1 MQIVPA
7 RSIEKMGRPLGTAPS
22 FECGGFP
29 HVEDLLICSFQLR
42 VPKLV
47 CVVRSQCL
55 DATGTLYS
63 LRRIDRGLPQC
74 RPIARHLKLPERASV
89 FSWNSWNRRNA
100 GKHIGCRM
108 SKYPPAKPGALRV
121 EPLKAAIGVAGAPPM
136 CGPPE
141 GGSWDPMRRF
151 WSVSQLRL
159 VSCPILG

>member
-1 MQIVPA
+1 MWSPLPRKFPIMQIVPA

-42 VPKLV
+42 VAKLV

-74 RPIARHLKLPERASV
+74 RPIARHPKLAGALSAVTIHPKQAKKPLWTGPLFKSGRALCKAP
-89 FSWNSWNRRNA
+89 RAA
-100 GKHIGCRM
+100 GKTACGMLVPYTSH
-108 SKYPPAKPGALRV
+108 L
-121 EPLKAAIGVAGAPPM
+121 LAAI
-136 CGPPE
+136 
-141 GGSWDPMRRF
+141 
-151 WSVSQLRL
+151 
-159 VSCPILG
+159 

>member
-22 FECGGFP
+22 LECGGFS

-74 RPIARHLKLPERASV
+74 RPIARHLKLAGASLCIFLEFLESAER
-89 FSWNSWNRRNA
+89 
-100 GKHIGCRM
+100 GQTHRM
-108 SKYPPAKPGALRV
+108 SN
-121 EPLKAAIGVAGAPPM
+121 
-136 CGPPE
+136 
-141 GGSWDPMRRF
+141 D
-151 WSVSQLRL
+151 
-159 VSCPILG
+159 

>member
-42 VPKLV
+42 VAKRV

-63 LRRIDRGLPQC
+63 LRRIFDTLRGLSAGRDRTVGPIDGIVSHCAKAPQ
-74 RPIARHLKLPERASV
+74 
-89 FSWNSWNRRNA
+89 
-100 GKHIGCRM
+100 GGGGC
-108 SKYPPAKPGALRV
+108 
-121 EPLKAAIGVAGAPPM
+121 
-136 CGPPE
+136 
-141 GGSWDPMRRF
+141 
-151 WSVSQLRL
+151 VSQ
-159 VSCPILG
+159 

>member
-74 RPIARHLKLPERASV
+74 ET
-89 FSWNSWNRRNA
+89 
-100 GKHIGCRM
+100 CR
-108 SKYPPAKPGALRV
+108 S
-121 EPLKAAIGVAGAPPM
+121 EPLYFLGIPGIGGTRANTSDV
-136 CGPPE
+136 E
-141 GGSWDPMRRF
+141 
-151 WSVSQLRL
+151 
-159 VSCPILG
+159 